1 MSDFSKKKITQSTY
15 RPSSK
20 SSHITDFAYIDT
32 SLEKLALDKNQS
44 VLFQKKIT
52 DEVTLLLKKIVSE
65 DAVIKILE
73 GPCLKS
79 IFKRLGL

>member
-1 MSDFSKKKITQSTY
+1 MSDFSKKITQSTY

-20 SSHITDFAYIDT
+20 SSHIADFAYIDT

-44 VLFQKKIT
+44 VLFQKIT
-52 DEVTLLLKKIVSE
+52 DEVTLLFKKIVSE

-73 GPCLKS
+73 DLV
-79 IFKRLGL
+79 